1 MTLYEMSNELLD
13 AYYLIA
19 SGQAV
24 DEETGEVDPVVMEQ
38 IEMTEKEAD
47 KKIESIAVFI
57 KQLKSDA
64 EALKQEKNNLEKRQ
78 KTMTNTAERLEQYLL
93 NNMLLQKREYF
104 STTKARV
111 TIRNSEYVNITDQNK
126 IPKEYIRVKEEVN
139 KVDIKNA
146 LKLGEHID
154 GCELATRKNIN
165 IK

>member
-24 DEETGEVDPVVMEQ
+24 DEETGEVDPVVMGQ

-93 NNMLLQKREYF
+93 NNMLLQKKEYF

>member
-13 AYYLIA
+13 AYHLIA

-24 DEETGEVDPVVMEQ
+24 DEETGEIDPVVMEQ

-64 EALKQEKNNLEKRQ
+64 EALKQEKINLEKRQ
-78 KTMTNTAERLEQYLL
+78 TTMTNTAERLEQYLL
-93 NNMLLQKREYF
+93 NNMLLQKRDYF

-111 TIRNSEYVNITDQNK
+111 TVRDSEYVNVTDPNK
-126 IPKEYIRVKEEVN
+126 VPKEYIRTKEEIN
-139 KVDIKNA
+139 KVEIKQA

-154 GCELATRKNIN
+154 GCELAIRKNIN